1 MKGVIE
7 SFEFLE
13 GLPLVRWRVVMKHE
27 DLGAFGFP
35 CYLKSDVVGHK
46 TDLGAVMRCDNLKDA
61 EENLKKMHKTFPKN
75 NIVVQETFD
84 GVEMIV
90 GVKEDLVFGKL
101 LLVGFG
107 GIFAE
112 VEGDVSFRSLP
123 VSRREAIEM
132 VHDLEVFKAFGARN
146 KKYDLED
153 FYTLLEKV
161 AYLADKKD
169 IKELDL
175 NPVIVGEKE
184 SKIVDAR
191 IETD

>member
-7 SFEFLE
+7 SFEFLKS
-13 GLPLVRWRVVMKHE
+13 LPLARWRVVTKHE

-46 TDLGAVMRCDNLKDA
+46 TDLGGVMRCNNLKEA
-61 EENLKKMHKTFPKN
+61 EANLRELHKKFPKN
-75 NIVVQETFD
+75 QIVVQETFD
-84 GVEMIV
+84 GVEMLV
-90 GVKEDLVFGKL
+90 GIKEDKVFGKL

-112 VEGDVSFRSLP
+112 IEDDISFRSLP
-123 VSRREAIEM
+123 VSRHEVVSM

-146 KKYDLED
+146 KKYDLEN

-161 AYLADKKD
+161 AHLADKKG

-191 IETD
+191 IEMG